1 MITLDHSILDVV
13 EKHPAIQAVLERYD
27 QEAGECICC
36 NSLFET
42 IGEVAEKYGID
53 LQSFLEDI
61 NTAVDASS

>member
-1 MITLDHSILDVV
+1 MITLDHAILDVV

-27 QEAGECICC
+27 QQASECICC